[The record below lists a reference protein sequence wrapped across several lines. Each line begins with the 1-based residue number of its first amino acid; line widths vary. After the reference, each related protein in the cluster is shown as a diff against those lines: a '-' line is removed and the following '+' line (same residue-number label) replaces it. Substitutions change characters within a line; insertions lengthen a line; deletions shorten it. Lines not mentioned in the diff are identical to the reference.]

1 MIAVR
6 VVIGLIIGAM
16 VGVALMPMLV
26 LLDLAGGGDG
36 WGLCNGGLTSCRAA
50 YFEGPELLAALVV
63 VLFLLLMLLRL
74 ALYARRVLEERQER
88 EGSVGGGERF
98 GGG

>member
-6 VVIGLIIGAM
+6 VVIGLIVAAM
-16 VGVALMPMLV
+16 VAVALVPMLV

-36 WGLCNGGLTSCRAA
+36 WGLCEEGLTSCRAA
-50 YFEGPELLAALVV
+50 YFEGPELLAILMVL
-63 VLFLLLMLLRL
+63 LFLLLMLLRL
-74 ALYARRVLEERQER
+74 ALNVRRVLEARR
-88 EGSVGGGERF
+88 ASVGGSDRL

>member
-6 VVIGLIIGAM
+6 VVIGLIVAAM
-16 VGVALMPMLV
+16 AGVALVPMLV

-36 WGLCNGGLTSCRAA
+36 WGLCEGGLSSCRAA
-50 YFEGPELLAALVV
+50 YFEGPELLAILVV

-74 ALYARRVLEERQER
+74 ALNVRRVLEARR
-88 EGSVGGGERF
+88 ASVSGSDRLGGG
-98 GGG
+98 

>member
-1 MIAVR
+1 VIAVR
-6 VVIGLIIGAM
+6 VAIGMIIAIM
-16 VGVALMPMLV
+16 AGVALVPMLV

-36 WGLCNGGLTSCRAA
+36 WGLCNGGLASCRAA

-88 EGSVGGGERF
+88 DGSMGGGERF

>member
-1 MIAVR
+1 VTALRLVAALLLTAI
-6 VVIGLIIGAM
+6 
-16 VGVALMPMLV
+16 VGVALVPMLV

-36 WGLCNGGLTSCRAA
+36 WGLCREGLTSCRAA

-63 VLFLLLMLLRL
+63 VIFLLLACLRL
-74 ALYARRVLEERQER
+74 VLLARRRLEDRRQ
-88 EGSVGGGERF
+88 SVGGGERL

>member
-1 MIAVR
+1 VTVIR
-6 VVIGLIIGAM
+6 VTIGLIIAAM
-16 VGVALMPMLV
+16 VGVALVPMLV

-36 WGLCNGGLTSCRAA
+36 WGLCDGGLASCRAA

-63 VLFLLLMLLRL
+63 LLFLLLMLLRL
-74 ALYARRVLEERQER
+74 ALYGRRVLQER
-88 EGSVGGGERF
+88 RSSMGGGERL